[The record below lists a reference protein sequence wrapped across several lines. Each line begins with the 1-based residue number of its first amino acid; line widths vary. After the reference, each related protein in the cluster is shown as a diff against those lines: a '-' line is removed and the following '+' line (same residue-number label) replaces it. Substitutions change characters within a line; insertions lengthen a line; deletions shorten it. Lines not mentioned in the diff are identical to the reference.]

1 MEDIKISP
9 TAQHII
15 NEVRKLRL
23 ELGLT
28 QRELSKIMSP
38 DSDFSIVSNI
48 ESIRRS
54 NRYTDHQLNIIATH
68 FGRSIYDFYPAEP
81 LSDTPQVKTKVAI
94 PKGLGPTGIINALLE
109 EGKLFSE
116 PRTVRE
122 ITDYCNRLYGESRP
136 VTDYTAILER
146 VSEKGALRKI
156 ELLGGNIQYQ
166 QV

>member
-28 QRELSKIMSP
+28 QRELSKILSP
-38 DSDFSIVSNI
+38 ASDLSIVSNI

-54 NRYTDHQLNIIATH
+54 NRYTDHQLNIIANH
-68 FGRSIYDFYPAEP
+68 FGRSIYDFYPEEP
-81 LSDTPQVKTKVAI
+81 LGDTPQLKTKVAI

-109 EGKLFSE
+109 EGRFFSE
-116 PRTVRE
+116 PRSIRE
-122 ITDYCNRLYGESRP
+122 ITDYCNSLFSEKRP

-146 VSEKGALRKI
+146 VSEKGGFRKI
-156 ELLGGNIQYQ
+156 ELPSGNIQYQ